1 MPSRI
6 GALLISIL
14 VITIISLGIAATASQ
29 AAQFPSTEAGIQ
41 SSAGNAV
48 ESSHPIPTVAF
59 EQVSDTKGQPP
70 TSSGFM
76 SAVLLPQSLPAGACN
91 PGSTVSDPIN
101 DVVLAAIDVRAFGAS
116 VTGGDL
122 VATFHLRDV
131 PTEMTFNRP
140 GSCNPEYQWG
150 AYVDVDNNPAT
161 GQTAG
166 NSARYN
172 GAEYVLLATRPFS
185 GCASGSPIVGA
196 IQDHVDL
203 YVLQAAGGNS
213 WYFTNIPASIE
224 VDPSGDT
231 LRLVGNIPGIN
242 SLSKVFFVTHDWNPV
257 VGRQW
262 DESACGPNSGA
273 TPTVVASPTAS
284 PTSTP
289 TSTPTPAPIDA
300 AELASQ
306 SNYLTVAP
314 GAPIS
319 PWIEVR
325 NTGTT
330 TWTPAEYGYNGRGAL
345 QGWTGFITRNV
356 VPGDTYRFFW
366 NLNAP
371 TTPGVYD
378 YGFMMRHG
386 TQEFGPYFFVRV
398 TVVPAKWTLMYYL
411 AGDNDL
417 GSQMWSTFHQLKSQV
432 IQAQNPYVKVVV
444 LFDGPDINDSAYY
457 VIRSTGATLVP
468 KPELNTGDPQTLADF
483 VAWTKANHA
492 AEHFALI
499 IAGHG
504 SGISGVAPD
513 YSAGNEITGSD
524 YLILRELRES
534 MPSKV
539 DVIYMR
545 ACLMGMIEPAYE
557 LRDKMDFYVA
567 SQTYMVTRG
576 SAPPLDLGLEITA
589 ISGSTTPSQLA
600 RLYYDAYKQQYLT
613 YNPGAIS
620 VLDMSKF
627 TPLVSKV
634 NALAQTLIANMA
646 TEKPILLSLQNVTR
660 LQHFDMNGNYVIN
673 SNDEYV
679 DLYDFASQ
687 LRQATGQG
695 SVASAALDVE
705 NAVQQIV
712 GGNSYARSGAWRPNT
727 PQHDHSRARGISIF
741 WPPQRRS
748 FLNGDW
754 SSWADGVSSWLPRP
768 ADGLVE
774 NGPMDGAANAWM
786 QSLIDFTN
794 ETNPTDNPNPP
805 SLIAVNID
813 YPYNMY
819 LPSVSR

>member
-1 MPSRI
+1 MSMRVS
-6 GALLISIL
+6 AFSISIL
-14 VITIISLGIAATASQ
+14 VILAIVLGTAATTSR
-29 AAQFPSTEAGIQ
+29 AAQPPSTAVGIR
-41 SSAGNAV
+41 SAAGNGG
-48 ESSHPIPTVAF
+48 ESPHPILTVAF
-59 EQVSDTKGQPP
+59 EQVSDTSGKPP
-70 TSSGFM
+70 ASSGSM
-76 SAVLLPQSLPAGACN
+76 TDVLLPQSLLAGACN
-91 PGSTVSDPIN
+91 PGSTVSDPVN
-101 DVVLAAIDVRAFGAS
+101 DVVLAAIDVQAFGAS
-116 VTGGDL
+116 VTSGNL

-161 GQTAG
+161 GQTPG

-172 GAEYVLLATRPFS
+172 GAEYVLLASRPFS
-185 GCASGSPIVGA
+185 GCAAGSPIVGP
-196 IQDHVDL
+196 IQNHMDL
-203 YVLQAAGGNS
+203 YVLRAAGGNS
-213 WYFTNIPASIE
+213 WNYTNIPASIE

-231 LRLVGNIPGIN
+231 FRLVGNIPGIN
-242 SLSKVFFVTHDWNPV
+242 SSSKVFFVTHDWNPA

-284 PTSTP
+284 PTPTP
-289 TSTPTPAPIDA
+289 TSTPTPVPIDA

-306 SNYLTVAP
+306 SEYLTVAP

-330 TWTPAEYGYNGRGAL
+330 TWTPAQYGYNGRGAL
-345 QGWTGFITRNV
+345 QGDTGYITRNV
-356 VPGDTYRFFW
+356 APGGTYRFFW
-366 NLNAP
+366 NRTAP

-378 YGFMMRHG
+378 YGFMLRHG

-398 TVVPAKWTLMYYL
+398 TVVPARWTLMYYL

-417 GSQMWSTFHQLKSQV
+417 GSQMWSTFQRLRSQV

-444 LFDGPDINDSAYY
+444 LFDGPDANDSAYY
-457 VIRSTGATLVP
+457 VIRRTGTTLIP
-468 KPELNTGDPQTLADF
+468 KAELNTGDPQTLADF
-483 VAWTKANHA
+483 VAWAKASHT

-513 YSAGNEITGSD
+513 VSAGNIITGSD
-524 YLILRELRES
+524 FLFLRELRES
-534 MPSKV
+534 MPTKV

-576 SAPPLDLGLEITA
+576 LVPPLDLGLEIPS
-589 ISGSTTPSQLA
+589 ISSSTTPSQLA
-600 RLYYDAYKQQYLT
+600 TMYFDAYQQQYLT

-627 TPLVSKV
+627 TLLVSKV
-634 NALAQTLIANMA
+634 NALAQALIANMA
-646 TEKPILLSLQNVTR
+646 TEKPILLSLQDVSR
-660 LQHFDMNGNYVIN
+660 LQHFDRDGNYSIN
-673 SNDEYV
+673 SSDDYV
-679 DLYDFASQ
+679 DLYDFASR
-687 LRQATGQG
+687 LRQATGQS
-695 SVASAALDVE
+695 SVAAAALDLE
-705 NAVQQIV
+705 NATQQIV
-712 GGNSYARSGAWRPNT
+712 GGNSYARSGAWLPNT
-727 PQHDHSRARGISIF
+727 PQNDHSRAHGISIF
-741 WPPQRRS
+741 WPSQRRS
-748 FLNGDW
+748 FLNMNW
-754 SSWADGVSSWLPRP
+754 SSWADGVSSWLPRS

-774 NGPMDGAANAWM
+774 NGPMDEATNAWM

-794 ETNPTDNPNPP
+794 QTNPTDNPNPP
-805 SLIAVNID
+805 SPIAVNID
-813 YPYNMY
+813 YPFSMY